1 MHWKF
6 KAFIQNLVG
15 ALPDDL
21 SNAAY
26 YRIQRKFGAL
36 RRVNPTKTLRAAS
49 EIAEAVEQRGQSIR
63 DAVVVEVGT
72 GRRLNLPILLWLLGA
87 KRVVTTDL
95 NRYLRPELVA
105 EDLAFFRS
113 NASLLE
119 EFVDR
124 RHGSRDRLES
134 LQNLPLTTTDLRGV
148 YELCCI
154 DYLAPADASQLS
166 LADKSVDLHVST
178 NVLEHV
184 PPDALASILAEGAR
198 VLGDDGL
205 AVHRIDHSDHF
216 WHSDDSLSAIHFLR
230 YSNSQWSRIAG
241 NQFMYMNR
249 LRRDDFE
256 AIYAANYHCVQS
268 ISCEPDEQVL
278 TELRHSPPPLDQQF
292 ADKSEEVL
300 ATLSSLFVSVPARA
314 VAAAG

>member
-1 MHWKF
+1 MHWKL

-26 YRIQRKFGAL
+26 YRIQRQFGAL
-36 RRVNPTKTLRAAS
+36 RRVNPTKTLRAVS
-49 EIAEAVEQRGQSIR
+49 EIADAVEQRGQSIQ

-72 GRRLNLPILLWLLGA
+72 GRRLNLPILMWLLGA
-87 KRVVTTDL
+87 RRVVTTDL
-95 NRYLRPELVA
+95 NPYLRPELVA

-113 NASLLE
+113 HASLLE
-119 EFVDR
+119 EFVAR
-124 RHGSRDRLES
+124 RNGSADRLEE
-134 LQNLPLTTTDLRGV
+134 LRRLPLSATDLHGV
-148 YELCCI
+148 CELCCI
-154 DYLAPADASQLS
+154 DYLAPADASQLP
-166 LADKSVDLHVST
+166 LPDGAVDLHVST

-184 PPDALASILAEGAR
+184 PPDALAAILTEGAR

-216 WHSDDSLSAIHFLR
+216 WHSDESLSAIHFLR

-241 NQFMYMNR
+241 NRFMYMNR

-256 AIYAANYHCVQS
+256 AIYAASQHCVQS
-268 ISCEPDEQVL
+268 ISYEPDEQVL
-278 TELRHSPPPLDQQF
+278 TELRDSPPPLDDQF
-292 ADKSEEVL
+292 ADKPDEVL
-300 ATLSSLFVSVPARA
+300 ATLSSLFVSTPARA
-314 VAAAG
+314 VPAAG